1 MTLKGT
7 LKYVDIGA
15 GGWKLECLDGRVYD
29 LYGTIPAELAN
40 QVVVVTGKE
49 SEGFGFLMNSAKS
62 FEVES
67 ISPA

>member
-7 LKYVDIGA
+7 LRYVDIGA
-15 GGWKLECLDGRVYD
+15 GGWKLECADGSVYN
-29 LYGTIPAELAN
+29 LYGTIPPELAN
-40 QVVVVTGKE
+40 TTVIVTGKE
-49 SEGFGFLMNSAKS
+49 SEGFGFLMNSSKS